1 MNWEQIRIDCPAAAV
16 ELIANQLIELGTG
29 GVQILDQETA
39 ATTTAVLAY
48 LPADEE
54 LDKFVAA
61 VTARLGNLQTEGFLH
76 GPWQLSTRQIDGQAS
91 ATAWETYYHVQHLTR
106 FITVVP
112 QWEAYQPSAPG
123 EIVIRLDPG
132 RSFGTGMHPTT
143 QLAVAA
149 LELALRPQMR
159 VFDVGTG
166 SGILSLVAKALGAA
180 TIQATELDEAA
191 LAFTRKNLALNH
203 AADQI
208 QLHAGSLLT
217 PIDGQ
222 ADLII
227 ANMLPEA
234 LLPLIPQLDRH
245 LAVDGQVILTGII
258 AEQLPKIT
266 ATLTAAGFVPLLT
279 LSQGAWFCLNCRRQT
294 EVD

>member
-1 MNWEQIRIDCPAAAV
+1 MNWEQIRIDCPAAALD
-16 ELIANQLIELGTG
+16 LIANQLIELGTG

-76 GPWQLSTRQIDGQAS
+76 GPWHLSTRQIDGQAS
-91 ATAWETYYHVQHLTR
+91 ATAWEAYYHVQHLTR

-112 QWEAYQPSAPG
+112 QWEPYQPTASG

-149 LELALRPQMR
+149 LELAMRPQMR

-166 SGILSLVAKALGAA
+166 SGILSLVAKSLGAA

-191 LAFTRKNLALNH
+191 LAFTCKNLELNQ

-208 QLHAGSLLT
+208 QLYAGSLLT
-217 PIDGQ
+217 PIVGQ

-234 LLPLIPQLDRH
+234 LLPLIPQLDHH

-266 ATLTAAGFVPLLT
+266 AALTAAGFVSSLT
-279 LSQGAWFCLNCRRQT
+279 LSQGPWSCLNCRRKT
-294 EVD
+294 EVA